1 MINELLSRPNIQEF
15 LNKYPSSRWKEL
27 ITDLFEIG
35 ILNLRN
41 SFNRDEFSRKQ
52 FIRIINDL
60 ENPSPAPI
68 APLNY
73 NSFQSPQQYENYQNQ
88 KSNYS
93 YPQKSSTFTSQKIYN
108 KKYLDDNLKSYYD
121 GYDFKRRKRR
131 IKKLESRETPAKM
144 DAFYSPKNETPMT
157 SDLKIKKRSH
167 WEIMNKILMSRQK
180 RDRDRNE
187 IKQMKEIYKE
197 KWREHLEKKRLE
209 RMRERKAEEDIKEE
223 EREKRRIKED
233 EDYQEGY
240 YEDHQEEDEIEEEEE
255 TDKYNDYNRGYDD
268 EEEEEEEGEEGEEG
282 EVEGEGEE
290 GMEEG
295 AEEEHN

>member
-52 FIRIINDL
+52 FIKIIKDL

-73 NSFQSPQQYENYQNQ
+73 NSHQSPQQNENYKNQ

-93 YPQKSSTFTSQKIYN
+93 YPQKSSTFTSQKINN

-157 SDLKIKKRSH
+157 SDVKIRKRSH
-167 WEIMNKILMSRQK
+167 WEIMNKIMMSRQK

-187 IKQMKEIYKE
+187 IKQKKEMYKE
-197 KWREHLEKKRLE
+197 QWEEFLEKKRLE

-223 EREKRRIKED
+223 EREKKRLKEE

-240 YEDHQEEDEIEEEEE
+240 YEDHQEEDEIEEEEQ

-268 EEEEEEEGEEGEEG
+268 EEEEEEEGEEVE
-282 EVEGEGEE
+282 EGEGEE